1 MQPALRLATA
11 VSFNKRQLTGY
22 FVLHFLLLMLI
33 ADAATAPAEHP
44 LPPWNVACT
53 TTRDKCW
60 MELFVPFTGP
70 DKQERGGV
78 AVAYDAV
85 AKKPMF
91 ITVFVPPDIGTKHEV
106 TIGLIKTVPDKQSWK
121 LEPSKS
127 GLMSLPVMEC
137 DLQFCMARVYP
148 QIDNGDGTT
157 TDLFAQMQSNDFIW
171 VLFEQNGKPIR
182 FMIPI
187 LEFRSALARA
197 QVVPQDSTNQPV
209 QSTPGGT
216 K

>member
-1 MQPALRLATA
+1 M
-11 VSFNKRQLTGY
+11 
-22 FVLHFLLLMLI
+22 
-33 ADAATAPAEHP
+33 
-44 LPPWNVACT
+44 
-53 TTRDKCW
+53 
-60 MELFVPFTGP
+60 FVPFAGG

-91 ITVFVPPDIGTKHEV
+91 ITVFVPPSIGTKHEV
-106 TIGLIKTVPDKQSWK
+106 IIGLLKTVPDKDFWK
-121 LEPSKS
+121 LEPSKT

-148 QIDNGDGTT
+148 QIDNDDGTS

-171 VLFEQNGKPIR
+171 VLFEQGGKPIR

-187 LEFRSALARA
+187 LGFRSALAHA
-197 QVVPQDSTNQPV
+197 QGVPQDSTNQPV
-209 QSTPGGT
+209 PSTPSGT
-216 K
+216 R